1 MSERA
6 KDTGSSASNRRSK
19 RRQAILEA
27 ASQVFFEAGY
37 EGASID
43 AVIERVGGSKRT
55 LYNEFGNKE
64 GLFTEIVKEN
74 VRQATEALGSREL
87 GEGDLHS
94 TLVDT
99 GLRLMRMLMAP
110 SVLALYRAVVHEG
123 TRFPEL
129 AEIFWVN
136 GPGAVIER
144 LAEVLEEHRRR
155 GELRIDDCRQTAGMF
170 VELIRGNRHLLA
182 VLGLRTPPAPQEIEA
197 LVAAKVDVFLNG
209 ILTPH

>member
-1 MSERA
+1 MTEPA
-6 KDTGSSASNRRSK
+6 KDTISAAPSRRSK

-27 ASQVFFEAGY
+27 AAQVFFEAGY

-55 LYNEFGNKE
+55 IYNEFGNKE

-74 VRQATEALGSREL
+74 VRQATEALGSRGL
-87 GEGDLHS
+87 GGGDLRS
-94 TLVDT
+94 TFMDA
-99 GLRLMRMLMAP
+99 GLRLMHMLMAP

-129 AEIFWVN
+129 AEIFWLN
-136 GPGAVIER
+136 GPGAVIEH
-144 LAEVLEEHRRR
+144 LAELLEEHRRR
-155 GELRIDDCRQTAGMF
+155 GELRIDDCRQAAGMF

-182 VLGLRTPPAPQEIEA
+182 VLGLRTPPAPEEIDA
-197 LVAAKVDVFLNG
+197 LVAARVDIFLNG
-209 ILTPH
+209 ILAPH